1 MAGLIT
7 SLVLHV
13 VKENRN
19 KNSLKGCNK
28 SSVSDNLGYYRLY
41 YSFKVEKWNLQL
53 VLVIIFLRG
62 QFGINC
68 QSAFL

>member
-13 VKENRN
+13 VKESRN

-28 SSVSDNLGYYRLY
+28 SSVSDKLGYYRLY
-41 YSFKVEKWNLQL
+41 YSFKVEK
-53 VLVIIFLRG
+53 
-62 QFGINC
+62 
-68 QSAFL
+68 

>member
-41 YSFKVEKWNLQL
+41 YSFKVEK
-53 VLVIIFLRG
+53 
-62 QFGINC
+62 
-68 QSAFL
+68 